1 MTGSRTLYLRE
12 DTATGVSFRAVL
24 PRAKREPLN
33 EGQQVVGMP
42 RLHPSELA
50 HPAPLRDFAKIYG
63 FLLTP
68 PPVTRPDVTQVLTQR
83 FLGLAQMRAAYC
95 HTLLSLEIYRRG
107 CGFANGDA
115 ERDPRV
121 HGKYGEIRGYSAAYS
136 LHKLRLARD
145 FHLFRVVDGKRR
157 YVTTTAGHKPF
168 GDFWMA
174 LGEVFGWP
182 LEWGGSGDRKD
193 GNHYSYGFDGRW

>member
-12 DTATGVSFRAVL
+12 DTATGVSFTRA
-24 PRAKREPLN
+24 PLDQI
-33 EGQQVVGMP
+33 QQVVGMP
-42 RLHPSELA
+42 TLQQAAAL
-50 HPAPLRDFAKIYG
+50 PAPLRDFAKIYG

-68 PPVTRPDVTQVLTQR
+68 PQVTRPDVTQVLTHR

-95 HTLLSLEIYRRG
+95 HTLLSLEVYRQG
-107 CGFANGDA
+107 YGFANGDA

-121 HGKYGEIRGYSAAYS
+121 HGKYGEKIGYSAAHS

-145 FHLFRVVDGKRR
+145 FHLFRVVDGTRR

-168 GDFWMA
+168 GDFWQA

-182 LEWGGSGDRKD
+182 LEWGGAGDRKD